1 MVRAGRSHKN
11 RDNFPGV
18 CDNFRNPR
26 FGTLCS
32 SPALHRSPLVEPP
45 PQTFL
50 PASRSASSCWF
61 HADPTIRTRDLGVV
75 TGLSQSCHKL
85 SHPWTRTSIAGL
97 CPPPSTPTVVP
108 PIPDL
113 GKPSRVCA
121 SPHLTQLRPVMTAAR
136 VPPADRVFAAPDLPP
151 CSADSDA
158 NLPSPELADAQ
169 TSLMHPLMNTTLR
182 LRSVRT
188 AHLPQM
194 GPCVPRH
201 LDISRQRPF

>member
-1 MVRAGRSHKN
+1 MLISGASPESTCGTTPPNLPPGIEICILMLVSCRSDHQDPRSGGCHRVVTELSQVVTPVDPDVYRRTVPPTFHSDGR
-11 RDNFPGV
+11 
-18 CDNFRNPR
+18 
-26 FGTLCS
+26 
-32 SPALHRSPLVEPP
+32 
-45 PQTFL
+45 
-50 PASRSASSCWF
+50 
-61 HADPTIRTRDLGVV
+61 PTHSDLGE
-75 TGLSQSCHKL
+75 
-85 SHPWTRTSIAGL
+85 
-97 CPPPSTPTVVP
+97 
-108 PIPDL
+108 
-113 GKPSRVCA
+113 PSRVCA